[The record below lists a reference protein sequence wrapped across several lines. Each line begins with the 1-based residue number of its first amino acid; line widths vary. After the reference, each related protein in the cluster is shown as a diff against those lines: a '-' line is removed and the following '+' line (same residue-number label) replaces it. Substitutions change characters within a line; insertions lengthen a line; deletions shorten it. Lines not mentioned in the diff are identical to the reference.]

1 MEEHTIIYRIHAPDM
16 MQERSITKERIIMK
30 CIICKVGET
39 ALQNTT
45 VTFQRHNT
53 SIIIKNVP
61 AEVCTN
67 CGEQYVDSATGER
80 LSLIAD
86 EALKDAVKVNGEAVT
101 VQHYQAA

>member
-1 MEEHTIIYRIHAPDM
+1 
-16 MQERSITKERIIMK
+16 MK

-39 ALQNTT
+39 ALQRTT
-45 VTFQRHNT
+45 VTFQRQNT

-67 CGEQYVDSATGER
+67 CGEQYVDSETGER
-80 LSLIAD
+80 LSFIAD
-86 EALKDAVKVNGEAVT
+86 EALKDTVKVNGEAVT